1 MNYLLR
7 KKFIFAAVLFIFSN
21 ANLLFAGNDYFLQTL
36 EVSGI
41 APVKNNNQAEARDTA
56 VNDAMKKA
64 VEKIIESMVSPEM
77 IVENYS
83 RINDIY
89 ANSRDYVYS
98 FRFLSESFNEEG
110 NIYSV
115 KLEITLY
122 SRYVKSILSSQ
133 KFLENNHVV
142 RPKVLFIIRELGLF
156 SSNEHD
162 FWEKIPVSELLFL
175 EKLRV
180 EGISVVD
187 RDALK
192 DIVDLNLIQKSMKG
206 DLQAV
211 IQAGLMSGAKIV
223 ITGNAVA
230 RRREEN
236 LQGSAMASYQAN
248 ISLKAYH
255 TETGKILGARSEFI
269 SLESDD
275 PLQGELNVLKAV
287 GEKIYKSFLAAI
299 LVENENF

>member
-1 MNYLLR
+1 MNYFL
-7 KKFIFAAVLFIFSN
+7 KKVFIFAAVLFTFTHAS
-21 ANLLFAGNDYFLQTL
+21 LLFAENDYYLQKL
-36 EVSGI
+36 EAGGI
-41 APVKNNNQAEARDTA
+41 ATVKNNNQVEARNMA
-56 VNDAMKKA
+56 VNNAMKKA

-77 IVENYS
+77 IVENYIW
-83 RINDIY
+83 INDIY
-89 ANSRDYVYS
+89 ANSRDYVHS
-98 FRFLSESFNEEG
+98 FRFLSDSFDEER

-122 SRYVKSILSSQ
+122 SRYVKSVLSSQ
-133 KFLENNHVV
+133 NLLENNYIV
-142 RPKVLFIIRELGLF
+142 RPKALFIIRELGLF

-162 FWEKIPVSELLFL
+162 FWEKIPVSELLFI

-206 DLQAV
+206 DLQAI

-236 LQGSAMASYQAN
+236 LQGSAMANYQAN
-248 ISLKAYH
+248 MSLKAYH

-299 LVENENF
+299 LIENENF